1 MVFGEHRRK
10 KALAAPLI
18 THHKK
23 TLFEVFFVILIEVM
37 STIDILTIIA
47 YIGLCF
53 NNVLQIVHVIR
64 RHSSLDI
71 SIFGELVRL
80 FAVVIIWYKLF
91 LVNDFAI
98 FLGHTLIATTFL
110 FYLIIIIY
118 YRMNISDKNKHSNKF
133 RIKLF

>member
-1 MVFGEHRRK
+1 
-10 KALAAPLI
+10 
-18 THHKK
+18 
-23 TLFEVFFVILIEVM
+23 M

-53 NNVLQIVHVIR
+53 NNILQIVHVIR

-71 SIFGELVRL
+71 SIVGELIRL
-80 FAVVIIWYKLF
+80 FAVVIIWYKLL

-110 FYLIIIIY
+110 LYLIIIIY
-118 YRMNISDKNKHSNKF
+118 YRINKSGKNTKNK
-133 RIKLF
+133 KLKVRFL